1 VPQPRPFRFGVMA
14 ERVRTRGDLIRTARR
29 AEEIGFD
36 VFLLRDHWLEEPF
49 GHQLAPLPALAVA
62 AEATSRLRIGTMVLA
77 NDYRHPVVLAKE
89 AATLDLLSGG
99 RFELGL
105 GAGFHRAEYESAG
118 MAFDPPGLRVG
129 RLEEAV
135 PLLKRLFAGAPR
147 AFEGRHYRVANLEL
161 FPAPVQRP
169 HPPILIA
176 GAGKRMLALAGR
188 EADVV
193 GLQTVS
199 TGEGD
204 LGTEPTERLAENV
217 ERKLGWLR
225 EAAGAR
231 FDQIELS
238 FFPSFVL
245 AEDRS
250 VGAARYAAERGWDG
264 LPPAQLL
271 AVPALFVGTPDEI
284 AADMVA
290 RRARY
295 GVSYFVVSDQEMEP
309 LAPIVA
315 RLAGR

>member
-1 VPQPRPFRFGVMA
+1 MA
-14 ERVRTRGDLIRTARR
+14 ESVRTRADLIETARA
-29 AEEIGFD
+29 AETAGFD
-36 VFLLRDHWLEEPF
+36 VLLVRDHWLEEPF
-49 GHQLAPLPALAVA
+49 GHQLAPLTALAVA
-62 AEATSRLRIGTMVLA
+62 AEATSRLRIGTMVIA

-105 GAGFHRAEYESAG
+105 GAGFHRAEYEAAG
-118 MAFDPPGLRVG
+118 MTFDPPGVRVE

-135 PLLKRLFAGAPR
+135 PLLKRLFTGESATFDGT
-147 AFEGRHYRVANLEL
+147 HYRVRELEL
-161 FPAPVQRP
+161 FPRSVQRP

-176 GAGKRMLALAGR
+176 GAGRRMLALAGR
-188 EADVV
+188 EADII

-199 TGEGD
+199 TGEGK
-204 LGTEPTERLAENV
+204 LGTEPTERLAESV

-225 EAAGAR
+225 EAAGSR

-238 FFPSFVL
+238 FFPSFL
-245 AEDRS
+245 FTEDRM
-250 VGAARYAAERGWDG
+250 AAAERYAAARGWYG
-264 LPPAQLL
+264 LPPEQVL
-271 AVPALFVGTPDEI
+271 AMPALFVGTPDEI

-295 GVSYFVVSDQEMEP
+295 GVSYFVVSDQDLDLVAP
-309 LAPIVA
+309 LVA